1 MLFESL
7 SLCRQ
12 NLCYSC
18 TFCVQ
23 NALSRLIPYSS
34 EPDNDHKDGNAEM
47 QNCLCFSETIG
58 KRAMA
63 ILPDLEPHL
72 HENHTYINELQAIDV
87 QSGGLKPTH
96 QKRLYPN
103 NLKFFLFVLALS
115 SLLMSFTLYFN
126 VKFQG
131 VEKEYF
137 YTSEYQDDRRKRKS
151 QIAICQFMPKI
162 NVCRSVYLIGM
173 QKRKLSLDQNI
184 FAKELYRI
192 RIGLFINL
200 FSMIIPWLIV
210 LHLYRAG
217 QSQRAK
223 QKQDEANQNMELNS
237 GSIIVSQSDG
247 EARLSQMVDEVINHL
262 NEGFES
268 MKVEQIN
275 QSLLST
281 EESDAGMLKSIP
293 LNEITDLNGLDR
305 KEIILVPI
313 EFQNNLSQMGLSLTV
328 REIRL
333 LYYIY
338 LGFTNSDLEKILA
351 ISDLAV
357 RKAKNRVKKKIGIPK
372 ETKLD
377 AWVRNILFPIT
388 RT

>member
-1 MLFESL
+1 
-7 SLCRQ
+7 
-12 NLCYSC
+12 
-18 TFCVQ
+18 
-23 NALSRLIPYSS
+23 
-34 EPDNDHKDGNAEM
+34 
-47 QNCLCFSETIG
+47 
-58 KRAMA
+58 
-63 ILPDLEPHL
+63 
-72 HENHTYINELQAIDV
+72 
-87 QSGGLKPTH
+87 
-96 QKRLYPN
+96 
-103 NLKFFLFVLALS
+103 
-115 SLLMSFTLYFN
+115 
-126 VKFQG
+126 
-131 VEKEYF
+131 
-137 YTSEYQDDRRKRKS
+137 
-151 QIAICQFMPKI
+151 
-162 NVCRSVYLIGM
+162 M

-223 QKQDEANQNMELNS
+223 QKQDEANQNMEVTS

-247 EARLSQMVDEVINHL
+247 EARLSQMVNEVINHL